1 MDEKQARRLFD
12 GIAPRYDLL
21 NHMLSLGL
29 DRGWRKRAVRALV
42 PSRPE
47 RILDVATGSGDLA
60 VAALVLNP
68 EQIAAI
74 DVSEKMLAAAAAKIK
89 RKKDGHKIILQ
100 RADAGALP
108 FADGSF
114 DAAIAGFGV
123 RNFPDLEKGLGEMR
137 RVLKKGG
144 VLVVLE
150 FSCPR
155 HFPLKQL
162 HRFYLRCIVPL
173 AGGLV
178 SGNRSAYIHLGTSI
192 LAFPHGAEFAAILAR
207 CGFSRASCQP
217 LHFGICSIYRAEKN

>member
-1 MDEKQARRLFD
+1 VDEMQAGRLFD
-12 GIAPRYDLL
+12 GIAPRYDFL
-21 NHMLSLGL
+21 NHLLSLGL
-29 DRGWRKRAVRALV
+29 DRGWRKRAIRALTL
-42 PSRPE
+42 SKPE

-60 VAALVLNP
+60 IAALDVNP
-68 EQIAAI
+68 GQITAI

-89 RKKDGHKIILQ
+89 RKKAVHKIILQ
-100 RADAGALP
+100 QADVGALP

-123 RNFPDLEKGLGEMR
+123 RNFFDLEKGLGEMQ
-137 RVLKKGG
+137 RVLKSGG

-155 HFPLKQL
+155 HFPLRQL
-162 HRFYLRCIVPL
+162 HRFYLRYVIPL

-178 SGNRSAYIHLGTSI
+178 SGKRAAYIHLGTSI

-207 CGFSRASCQP
+207 RGFSRVSCHP
-217 LHFGICSIYRAEKN
+217 LHFGICSIYRAEKK